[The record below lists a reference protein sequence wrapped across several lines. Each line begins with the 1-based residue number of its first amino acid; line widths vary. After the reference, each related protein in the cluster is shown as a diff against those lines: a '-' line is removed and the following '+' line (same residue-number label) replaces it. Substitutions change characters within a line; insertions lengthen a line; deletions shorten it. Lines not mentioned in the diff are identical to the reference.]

1 MRPAILHSIRS
12 GLVVG
17 SALWLA
23 SCAAPPRE
31 DASAVLA
38 RASQTMGATQ
48 LNTLRYSAEGT
59 GNTFGQAY
67 RADTVWPK
75 ITVHSVTRSVDYGTG
90 TMRDEVVMSR
100 AEPLGGGGYPLSGQ
114 QRNDQFVSGELAWN
128 QAGTS
133 ATAMPRALI
142 DRVHQLWITP
152 HGVLKAAQRGNA
164 SARALDAGA
173 SAVSFELA
181 GRFGATVTIGAD
193 GLVRRVDS
201 IVPDPVLG
209 DTAVVTTY
217 DDYRESGGIRF
228 PTRVRQTIAG
238 YGVLDLVVKD
248 VQVNPALALE
258 VPDAARN
265 VAERVTTEKV
275 ADGIW
280 YLAGGSHHSVLIE
293 LQDQLVLVE
302 TPLNDARTRAVIEHA
317 RTLVPGKPIRTA
329 VNSHQHFDH
338 AGGVRAAVAEG
349 VTIVTHA
356 DNAAYFEKA
365 FAQPNRILPDSL
377 ARSGKKA
384 AFRTFTDKLEIGD
397 ALRPIEIH
405 RIVGGPHSESIAMVY
420 LPKER
425 LLIEADAFTPPAPNT
440 PPPAVANAN
449 NVNLVDNIE
458 RLKLT
463 VDRILPLHG
472 RVVPVADLYA
482 VTQRTPPR

>member
-1 MRPAILHSIRS
+1 MPSATRLSIRS
-12 GLVVG
+12 GLLVG
-17 SALWLA
+17 SAVLLA
-23 SCAAPPRE
+23 ACAAPPRE
-31 DASAVLA
+31 DASATLA
-38 RASQTMGATQ
+38 RASQAMGATQ

-59 GNTFGQAY
+59 GTTFGQAY
-67 RADTVWPK
+67 HADAVWPK
-75 ITVHSVTRSVDYGTG
+75 ITVHSLTRSIDYGTG

-128 QAGTS
+128 QAGTT
-133 ATAMPRALI
+133 ATAAPRALV

-152 HGVLKAAQRGNA
+152 HGVLKAAQRS
-164 SARALDAGA
+164 SATVRAGDAGA
-173 SAVSFELA
+173 SVVSFELPS
-181 GRFGATVTIGAD
+181 RFSAAVTIGAD

-228 PTRVRQTIAG
+228 PARVRQTIAG
-238 YGVLDLVVKD
+238 YGVLDLEVKD
-248 VQVNPALALE
+248 VQANPPLALA

-265 VAERVTTEKV
+265 VAERVTSEQV
-275 ADGIW
+275 AAGVW
-280 YLAGGSHHSVLIE
+280 FLAGGSHNSVLIE

-317 RTLVPGKPIRTA
+317 KTLVPGKPIRTA

-338 AGGVRAAVAEG
+338 SGGVRAAVAEG
-349 VTIVTHA
+349 ATIVTHA

-365 FAQPNRILPDSL
+365 FGQPNRILPDAM

-384 AFRTFTDKLEIGD
+384 TFRTFTDKLEIGD
-397 ALRPIEIH
+397 ASRPIELH
-405 RIVGGPHSESIAMVY
+405 RIVGGPHSESIAMIY
-420 LPKER
+420 LPREK

-440 PPPAVANAN
+440 PPPAVVNAN
-449 NVNLVDNIE
+449 NANLVDNIE

-463 VDRILPLHG
+463 VDRIVPLHG

-482 VTQRTPPR
+482 VTQRTAPR